1 MRRLKPISRDEVAD
15 TAAVSLET
23 NQLHEVLDQRDFK
36 GEHCLHL
43 ATFGRHYEIIRSRS
57 EAGEAKAV
65 GAGSR
70 GAACLLPEHD
80 LPGK

>member
-1 MRRLKPISRDEVAD
+1 MAD

-70 GAACLLPEHD
+70 GMRRASYLNMTFLVNE
-80 LPGK
+80 GR